1 MVIVMLTLNVYLAVV
16 VLTGTALVS
25 AGAGYV
31 VSRATMTGQGTVT
44 CPAPAQPA
52 APTASPQRP
61 WYLPSGPLPE
71 TTGGKRF

>member
-1 MVIVMLTLNVYLAVV
+1 MIAMLTLNVYLAAA
-16 VLTGTALVS
+16 VLAGTALVS

-44 CPAPAQPA
+44 CPAPAE
-52 APTASPQRP
+52 PTASPQRP
-61 WYLPSGPLPE
+61 WYLPSGPMPE